1 MLRKNIRLRRE
12 YIFNKEQSKKNREEN
27 VKKLKMKKAYDGSFG
42 LCRENKKLPT
52 ELYKEREEL
61 EEKLLNAD
69 DNTLGRIG

>member
-42 LCRENKKLPT
+42 
-52 ELYKEREEL
+52 
-61 EEKLLNAD
+61 
-69 DNTLGRIG
+69 